1 MNEEGI
7 KLNFNTKG
15 MIDSHRMKMILKKLV
30 DNCAINKS
38 NDNLGFDIKN
48 HNEFT
53 FKNNQKLNIDFY
65 YNGEFSIILRINE
78 NIDGHD
84 FEFMVKLMEN
94 MISLYLKTMSSDSF
108 KFLLKGMFMGLT
120 INIGHA
126 LLLAKKDIGNTTSII
141 LMIIVSIFNFKL
153 MSSMIS
159 MLNER
164 RKNTKDFM
172 DSSFNELRR
181 FVDIAERDIISKLN
195 EKEDELRKRQKD
207 IENDNKQ

>member
-15 MIDSHRMKMILKKLV
+15 MIDSYRMKMVLKKLI
-30 DNCAINKS
+30 DNCVINKS
-38 NDNLGFDIKN
+38 NNSLIFDIKS

-53 FKNNQKLNIDFY
+53 FKNNKKLNIDFY
-65 YNGEFSIILRINE
+65 DNGEFSIILRIDE

-84 FEFMVKLMEN
+84 FEFMIKLMEN
-94 MISLYLKTMSSDSF
+94 MISLYLKTMSFDSF

-126 LLLAKKDIGNTTSII
+126 ILLAKKDIGSTMSII

-153 MSSMIS
+153 ISSMIS
-159 MLNER
+159 MLHER

-172 DSSFNELRR
+172 DSSFNELKR
-181 FVDIAERDIISKLN
+181 FVDIAERDIISKLS
-195 EKEDELRKRQKD
+195 EKEDELKKISKRYRK
-207 IENDNKQ
+207 